1 MMLGSLFEVGQVS
14 FDEEMAL
21 LVLNLFL
28 EPSSELEHIFGAMLG
43 THTEVGVSTGR
54 VGSGLCQTRTR
65 PEWGG

>member
-28 EPSSELEHIFGAMLG
+28 EPSSELEHIFGAMLE

-54 VGSGLCQTRTR
+54 AGSGLCPTRT
-65 PEWGG
+65 